1 MLTELCRSCGL
12 CCDGSLF
19 GHVRL
24 SSDEVLR
31 LKALGIAT
39 FKNAD
44 GTLRLKQC
52 CTALKGKDCGIYFSR
67 PEACRKYVCDLGEAV
82 TEEEIP
88 LEEAMEIV
96 LEAHRLIRKVELALP
111 DPLPTSP
118 PSALQR
124 AREGQDG
131 VVSQDAH
138 DAWLKAEGHLRL
150 HFLGHKPDEP

>member
-1 MLTELCRSCGL
+1 MR
-12 CCDGSLF
+12 
-19 GHVRL
+19 
-24 SSDEVLR
+24 
-31 LKALGIAT
+31 
-39 FKNAD
+39 
-44 GTLRLKQC
+44 QC
-52 CTALKGKDCGIYFSR
+52 CTALNGKNCGIYFSR

-88 LEEAMEIV
+88 VEEAMEIV

-111 DPLPTSP
+111 EPLPNSP

-131 VVSQDAH
+131 LVSQDAH
-138 DAWLKAEGHLRL
+138 QAWLKAEGHLRL

>member
-1 MLTELCRSCGL
+1 VLSELCRSCGL

-31 LKALGIAT
+31 LKALQIPT
-39 FKNAD
+39 VKKAD
-44 GTLRLKQC
+44 GTLRLQQC
-52 CTALKGKDCGIYFSR
+52 CTALKGRQCGIYFSR
-67 PEACRKYVCDLGEAV
+67 PEACRKYVCELGEAV

-96 LEAHRLIRKVELALP
+96 LEGHRLIRKLELALP
-111 DPLPTSP
+111 DAKASSP
-118 PSALQR
+118 ASPLQR

-131 VVSQDAH
+131 PISDEAH
-138 DAWLKAEGHLRL
+138 ACWLKAEGHLRL
-150 HFLGHKPDEP
+150 HFLGHKPEEP

>member
-1 MLTELCRSCGL
+1 M
-12 CCDGSLF
+12 
-19 GHVRL
+19 RL
-24 SSDEVLR
+24 R
-31 LKALGIAT
+31 ALGVPTI
-39 FKNAD
+39 KKAD
-44 GTLRLKQC
+44 GTLRLQQC

-118 PSALQR
+118 PSPLQR

-131 VVSQDAH
+131 AISREAH
-138 DAWLKAEGHLRL
+138 EAWLKAETHMRV